1 MVNVTKV
8 QLDKAV
14 KHLNE
19 RIDHVAKAR
28 VVGMKG
34 PKGDPGPEG
43 KQGPP
48 GKDAPTPAPPV
59 ESPSPQPT
67 QDLLFEGDTAAA
79 YTMQPRELEAQI
91 QPAHTVEWVQAP
103 DGSSPSY
110 NVAKISVSNIDGT
123 ELDPEGVKITSNP
136 RGELKSP
143 AFPND
148 QEVWWSFCYWLPQG
162 RKTENGVEGDFPASI
177 PGWWNIAEGP
187 YGPGWNGSPPFEI
200 DLRGT
205 GIGWRTN
212 SHFPG
217 GERDIWRE
225 PYVRGKKHSVLVRRL
240 ITGISVFHDGDLKAS
255 TVFPTI
261 DPSNSP
267 GPQHYIL
274 QNYRKRD
281 MYMGTATIYYWPLK
295 IGTTRESVEYK

>member
-1 MVNVTKV
+1 MANVTKA
-8 QLDKAV
+8 QFDAAV
-14 KHLNE
+14 KRLNE

-43 KQGPP
+43 KQGPQGPP
-48 GKDAPTPAPPV
+48 GKDAEPIEPASPV
-59 ESPSPQPT
+59 EPISPGT
-67 QDLLFEGDTAAA
+67 DLLFWGGTQRIYETAGG
-79 YTMQPRELEAQI
+79 EAQI
-91 QPAHTVEWVQAP
+91 QPKHTVSWVDAP
-103 DGSSPSY
+103 EGEPDL
-110 NVAKISVSNIDGT
+110 VAKISVSNIDGT
-123 ELDPEGVKITSNP
+123 ELDPQGVKITSNP

-148 QEVWWSFCYWLPQG
+148 QEVWWSFCYYLP
-162 RKTENGVEGDFPASI
+162 EDFPASI
-177 PGWWNIAEGP
+177 NGWWNIAEGP
-187 YGPGWNGSPPFEI
+187 YGPGWNGSPPFEL
-200 DLRGT
+200 DLRGN
-205 GIGWRTN
+205 GIGWHTN

-217 GERDIWRE
+217 GERDVWRE
-225 PYVRGKKHSVLVRRL
+225 PYTRGKKHSILVRRL
-240 ITGISVFHDGDLKAS
+240 LNGIGVYHDGDLKAS
-255 TVFPTI
+255 MTFPTI

-281 MYMGTATIYYWPLK
+281 MYTGTATIYYWPLK